1 MPATGGD
8 CPLKHIWQQFGAL
21 CSPQL
26 PGPAAGRVRSSPRC
40 LAMLRAARALVQTA
54 GTSRDPPGGEAS
66 GQMGQCVEISLFATT
81 GLSPARTSTRWRNPG
96 DCRSHEAHELRVD
109 LCSRYRGQ
117 SPPHR
122 RPGLTVRLRNRVLR
136 SRGVAAGCGVANS
149 RPNPEMRSSPRVL
162 LRSQY
167 CELPRRL
174 D

>member
-1 MPATGGD
+1 MPATGED
-8 CPLKHIWQQFGAL
+8 YPLRHIWQQFGVL
-21 CSPQL
+21 CSPQS
-26 PGPAAGRVRSSPRC
+26 PGPAGGRVRSSPRC

-54 GTSRDPPGGEAS
+54 GTSRGPPGGEAS

-81 GLSPARTSTRWRNPG
+81 GLSPARTSIRWRNPG

-122 RPGLTVRLRNRVLR
+122 QPGLTVRLRNRVLR

-162 LRSQY
+162 LRPRY
-167 CELPRRL
+167 CELPRRP